1 MPPECADEK
10 GSLNPQPRNK
20 KKKWLRKKKQNPEL
34 ILIIKDVENYCRS
47 CVEWSEVKPILIMLE
62 FLYLRDGPEELWIVI
77 KRIRKE
83 FMGRLYGNHI
93 KTDKIVMNR
102 PYIKGPLNSFK
113 NNKRIDLS
121 K

>member
-1 MPPECADEK
+1 MSPECADEK
-10 GSLNPQPRNK
+10 GSLNPQPR

-34 ILIIKDVENYCRS
+34 ILIIKDVENYCRN

-62 FLYLRDGPEELWIVI
+62 FLCSQDNPELWIVI
-77 KRIRKE
+77 ERIKKDFRE
-83 FMGRLYGNHI
+83 RLYGNNI